1 VALHKDG
8 EVSCRVDWRRVVG
21 ARRGGV
27 VRDVDAR
34 LAGSGGESRVSG
46 EESVLPGELLPS
58 CVVGV
63 EVRWAA
69 VYVVR

>member
-1 VALHKDG
+1 
-8 EVSCRVDWRRVVG
+8 VG
-21 ARRGGV
+21 ARRGGA

-46 EESVLPGELLPS
+46 EYSALPGELLPS

-63 EVRWAA
+63 EVRWVA